1 MKFRNSTLIAAAAL
15 LAAPAAFA
23 QTTQTSPA
31 PAEAPQ
37 TSAPAP
43 ATGTTGTTGS
53 GTAATATVSDGEVS
67 QFATAALAIGKIR
80 QDAAVPDADK
90 NAKSVEA
97 ITASGLT
104 AVRFNEIAQAMSGDA
119 TLNKRIQ
126 DAAAKQ
132 TPAGAKAP
140 AQR

>member
-1 MKFRNSTLIAAAAL
+1 MKFRNMMLIPAAAL
-15 LAAPAAFA
+15 LATPAFA

-31 PAEAPQ
+31 PAETQTAPG
-37 TSAPAP
+37 TAAP
-43 ATGTTGTTGS
+43 ATGTSGS
-53 GTAATATVSDGEVS
+53 GTAATASFSDTEVS

-80 QDAAVPDADK
+80 QDAAVPEADK

-104 AVRFNEIAQAMSGDA
+104 ATRFNEIAQAMSSDQA
-119 TLNKRIQ
+119 LNKRIQ

-132 TPAGAKAP
+132 SPAGAKAP
-140 AQR
+140 AQ

>member
-1 MKFRNSTLIAAAAL
+1 MKFRNMMLIPAAAL
-15 LAAPAAFA
+15 LATPAFA

-31 PAEAPQ
+31 PAETQTAPD
-37 TSAPAP
+37 AAAP
-43 ATGTTGTTGS
+43 ATGTSGA
-53 GTAATATVSDGEVS
+53 GTAAPATVSDTEVS

-80 QDAAVPDADK
+80 QDAAVPEADK

-97 ITASGLT
+97 ITTSGLT
-104 AVRFNEIAQAMSGDA
+104 ATRFNEIAQAMSADQ

-126 DAAAKQ
+126 AAAAKQ
-132 TPAGAKAP
+132 QPAGAAAP

>member
-31 PAEAPQ
+31 PAEPAPA
-37 TSAPAP
+37 APAP
-43 ATGTTGTTGS
+43 DGTTGAG
-53 GTAATATVSDGEVS
+53 AAAAAPVTDPEVT

-90 NAKSVEA
+90 NTKSVAA

-104 AVRFNEIAQAMSGDA
+104 APRFNEIAQAMQGDPV
-119 TLNKRIQ
+119 LNKRIQ
-126 DAAAKQ
+126 EAAAKQ
-132 TPAGAKAP
+132 QPAAP
-140 AQR
+140 AK

>member
-1 MKFRNSTLIAAAAL
+1 MKFRNSTLIAAAAM

-31 PAEAPQ
+31 PPTTPPEA
-37 TSAPAP
+37 APAP
-43 ATGTTGTTGS
+43 GTSGA
-53 GTAATATVSDGEVS
+53 GTAATATVTDAEVT
-67 QFATAALAIGKIR
+67 QFATAALAVGKIR
-80 QDAAVPDADK
+80 QDAAVAEPDK

-104 AVRFNEIAQAMSGDA
+104 AARFNEIAQSMQADPA
-119 TLNKRIQ
+119 LNKRIQ

-132 TPAGAKAP
+132 TPAAGAAAP